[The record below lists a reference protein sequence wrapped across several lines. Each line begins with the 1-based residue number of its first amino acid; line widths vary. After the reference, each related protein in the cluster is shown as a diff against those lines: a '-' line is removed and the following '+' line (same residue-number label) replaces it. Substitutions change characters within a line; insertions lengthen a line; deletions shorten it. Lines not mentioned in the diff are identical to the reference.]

1 MLERKDKMTTT
12 TENLAREQLV
22 QAAHMLFQ
30 SGVMSHSGHG
40 NMSFRL
46 PETEHMLLTSGGT
59 ISNLIPEQLTVVTFD
74 GEVIAGTLEP
84 VTREIVGMHSC
95 VYRARSDVNAV
106 IHTHS
111 PHITSFALAHKPLPC
126 AYEALLR
133 FGITEDIPVADWA
146 PRGSLESV
154 ANIVL
159 RLQEYPTVPAVLLAN
174 HGLLAFGRDALYAA
188 MVIISMEEAAELTLN
203 ASALGGEK
211 PLPADALERERK
223 HMQQFGSLR

>member
-1 MLERKDKMTTT
+1 MAYTSEIQ
-12 TENLAREQLV
+12 AREQLV
-22 QAAHMLFQ
+22 QASRMLFQ

-59 ISNLIPEQLTVVTFD
+59 IFNMTPEQLAVVTFD
-74 GEVIAGTLEP
+74 GEVIKGDLEP

-95 VYRARSDVNAV
+95 VYRARNDVNAV

-111 PHITSFALAHKPLPC
+111 PHVTSFALANKPLPC

-133 FGITEDIPVADWA
+133 FGVTEDIPVADWA
-146 PRGSLESV
+146 PRGSQESI
-154 ANIVL
+154 ANIVK
-159 RLQEYPTVPAVLLAN
+159 QIEQHPTVPALLLGN
-174 HGLLAFGRDALYAA
+174 HGLLAFSNDALYAA
-188 MVIISMEEAAELTLN
+188 MVIISMEEAAELTLD
-203 ASALGGEK
+203 ARTLGGEK

-223 HMQQFGSLR
+223 HMQQH

>member
-40 NMSFRL
+40 KMSFRL
-46 PETEHMLLTSGGT
+46 SETEHMLLTSGGV
-59 ISNLIPEQLTVVTFD
+59 ISNLTTEQLTVVTFD

-111 PHITSFALAHKPLPC
+111 PHVTSFALAHKPLPC

-133 FGITEDIPVADWA
+133 FGVTEDIPVADWA
-146 PRGSLESV
+146 PRGSQESV
-154 ANIVL
+154 ANIV
-159 RLQEYPTVPAVLLAN
+159 QQIEQHPTVPAVLLGN
-174 HGLLAFGRDALYAA
+174 HGLLAFGHDALYAA
-188 MVIISMEEAAELTLN
+188 MVIISMEEAAELTLE
-203 ASALGGEK
+203 ARMLVGDMH
-211 PLPADALERERK
+211 LHADALELERK
-223 HMQQFGSLR
+223 QI